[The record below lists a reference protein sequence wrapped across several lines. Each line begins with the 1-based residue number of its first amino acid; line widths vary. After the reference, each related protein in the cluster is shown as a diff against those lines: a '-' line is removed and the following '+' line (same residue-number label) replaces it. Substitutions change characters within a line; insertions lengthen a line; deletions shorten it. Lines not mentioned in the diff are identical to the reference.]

1 MYDTTCIPLICQ
13 LYTKV
18 IGTHR
23 KIEVFVLILGYS
35 AVALIQ
41 FLDPNV
47 LTPNDEGPSEPT
59 QGLGSKGQN
68 GLLGIHH
75 V

>member
-1 MYDTTCIPLICQ
+1 MLRV
-13 LYTKV
+13 L
-18 IGTHR
+18 
-23 KIEVFVLILGYS
+23 VLILGYS

-47 LTPNDEGPSEPT
+47 LTPNSEGPTEPNT
-59 QGLGSKGQN
+59 GLGSNVQD
-68 GLLGIHH
+68 GLLGINH

>member
-1 MYDTTCIPLICQ
+1 MLKFSVRRRHPNMMF
-13 LYTKV
+13 KV
-18 IGTHR
+18 L
-23 KIEVFVLILGYS
+23 VLILGYT

-47 LTPNDEGPSEPT
+47 LTPNDESQPT
-59 QGLGSKGQN
+59 PNTGLGNKVQD
-68 GLLGIHH
+68 GLLGINH

>member
-1 MYDTTCIPLICQ
+1 ML
-13 LYTKV
+13 KV
-18 IGTHR
+18 L
-23 KIEVFVLILGYS
+23 VLILGYS

-47 LTPNDEGPSEPT
+47 LTPNSEGPPQPT
-59 QGLGSKGQN
+59 QGLGSKMDN
-68 GLLGIHH
+68 GLLGINH

>member
-1 MYDTTCIPLICQ
+1 ML
-13 LYTKV
+13 KV
-18 IGTHR
+18 L
-23 KIEVFVLILGYS
+23 VLILGYS

-47 LTPNDEGPSEPT
+47 LTPDDESQPT
-59 QGLGSKGQN
+59 PNTGLGSKMDD
-68 GLLGIHH
+68 GLLGINH

>member
-1 MYDTTCIPLICQ
+1 MLKFSVKRRHPNRML
-13 LYTKV
+13 KV
-18 IGTHR
+18 L
-23 KIEVFVLILGYS
+23 VLILGYS

-47 LTPNDEGPSEPT
+47 LTPDDESQPT
-59 QGLGSKGQN
+59 PNTGLGSKMDD
-68 GLLGIHH
+68 GLLGINH

>member
-1 MYDTTCIPLICQ
+1 ML
-13 LYTKV
+13 KV
-18 IGTHR
+18 L
-23 KIEVFVLILGYS
+23 VLILGYS

-47 LTPNDEGPSEPT
+47 LTPNDENQPT
-59 QGLGSKGQN
+59 PNTGLGSKMDG
-68 GLLGIHH
+68 GLLSINH